1 MMNMAYKTVRQAATV
16 LREEQ
21 GTMAIETA
29 LIAPVLLL
37 MAVGSFQV
45 SAMVARQSELQGA
58 ASEAALIGLANP
70 PETDADLVPVKA
82 VLMESTGLPAEKVT
96 VRMAYR
102 CGSHSDRT
110 YDASECHDDETV
122 STYMTVYLRDTYTP
136 IWTRL
141 GVGSPVY
148 LKVRRAVQVS

>member
-1 MMNMAYKTVRQAATV
+1 MIMRAFLLRAATA
-16 LREEQ
+16 LRDTQ

-58 ASEAALIGLANP
+58 AAEVALIGLANP
-70 PETDADLVPVKA
+70 PETDADLIPVKA
-82 VLMESTGLPAEKVT
+82 VLMKSTGLTAEKVT

-102 CGSHSDRT
+102 CGSTSERT
-110 YDASECHDDETV
+110 FEADGCSETDTV
-122 STYMTVYLRDTYTP
+122 STFIVVKLSDTYTP
-136 IWTRL
+136 IWSKL
-141 GVGSPVY
+141 GVGSPIS
-148 LKVRRAVQVS
+148 LKVDRAVQVS

>member
-1 MMNMAYKTVRQAATV
+1 MMRTLFQNARKA
-16 LREEQ
+16 LGDEQ

-70 PETDADLVPVKA
+70 PETAADLIPVQA
-82 VLMESTGLPAEKVT
+82 VLMESTGLPADKVT

-102 CGSHSDRT
+102 CGSHSERT
-110 YDASECHDDETV
+110 YDASDCHDDDTV

-136 IWTRL
+136 IWTTL